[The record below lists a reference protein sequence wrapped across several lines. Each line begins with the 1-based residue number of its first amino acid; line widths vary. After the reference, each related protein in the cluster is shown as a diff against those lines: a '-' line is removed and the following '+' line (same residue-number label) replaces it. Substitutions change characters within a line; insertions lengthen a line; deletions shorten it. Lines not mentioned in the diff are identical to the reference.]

1 MEENLISKKELLEV
15 TNISYGQLY
24 RWKRK
29 KIIPEEWFIKKS
41 SFTGQETYLPKDK
54 ILERIEYIL
63 SMKDE
68 ISLDDMA
75 NMFAKSDSDKKFD
88 IDIIMAKNA
97 ICESTKNIF
106 EQITNAK
113 YIGKKEI
120 LILSIIEK
128 YLIKSI
134 ITLEELKQVVSVI
147 NNGFDVLYNEESKIF
162 LFRKLGIPFVVG
174 CKSYKDVFFEEDMVK
189 ILEIDVIREIS
200 EMGRRII

>member
-1 MEENLISKKELLEV
+1 MKEDLISKKELLEV

-41 SFTGQETYLPKDK
+41 SFTGQETYLPKHK

-75 NMFAKSDSDKKFD
+75 SLFDKSDSDKK
-88 IDIIMAKNA
+88 IDINTIVSKHI

-106 EQITNAK
+106 RKIYK
-113 YIGKKEI
+113 DDFIGKKEI

-128 YLIKSI
+128 YLINSI
-134 ITLEELKQVVSVI
+134 ITIEELMQIITII
-147 NNGFDVLYNEESKIF
+147 NDGFNLLYTEESKIF
-162 LFRKLGIPFVVG
+162 LFRKLGVSFVVG
-174 CKSYKDVFFEEDMVK
+174 CKSYRDILIEKDMVRIIEVDIMK
-189 ILEIDVIREIS
+189 EIS
-200 EMGRRII
+200 NISRQII